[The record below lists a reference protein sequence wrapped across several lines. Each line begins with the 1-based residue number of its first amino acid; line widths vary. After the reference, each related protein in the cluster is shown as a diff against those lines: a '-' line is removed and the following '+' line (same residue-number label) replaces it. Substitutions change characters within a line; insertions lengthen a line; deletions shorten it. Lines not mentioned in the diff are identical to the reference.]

1 MQWGRQSHNVC
12 MQSEIPAWNIQF
24 PKPKSPRTYWFLATS
39 LTSLFVRSLS
49 WCLFLNLIYIS
60 NKESHK
66 ATAYQCHCR
75 GCDHHHNDTPSH
87 VDQEAQTNSN
97 QDLSQL
103 HHGGEGRT
111 VHTFAS
117 STVVR
122 GSPLLLQEKHRD
134 RCWSTRQCHRGVK
147 DQLTFPGKSPMV
159 STFVSH
165 GILVGTDSEL
175 TNQEQVHV
183 RTHYIPMQPY

>member
-1 MQWGRQSHNVC
+1 MQWGRQSYHTHLSHVC
-12 MQSEIPAWNIQF
+12 MQSEIPAWDIQF
-24 PKPKSPRTYWFLATS
+24 PKPKSPRTCWFLATS
-39 LTSLFVRSLS
+39 LTSLFVRGLS
-49 WCLFLNLIYIS
+49 QCLFLNLIYIS

-103 HHGGEGRT
+103 HHGGEGST

-122 GSPLLLQEKHRD
+122 GPHCFCKRN
-134 RCWSTRQCHRGVK
+134 T
-147 DQLTFPGKSPMV
+147 
-159 STFVSH
+159 
-165 GILVGTDSEL
+165 GTDVDLQGSVTGGSRVSSL
-175 TNQEQVHV
+175 FLGRVQW
-183 RTHYIPMQPY
+183 